1 MLNLQDPHYQPV
13 LEEIG
18 QYVQNPVFMQFC
30 SEIKKRYHC
39 AEKIEYSSCSLA
51 KGWNVKFKK
60 AGRALCALYPQEQF
74 FHVMVVVGRREKEA
88 VEALLPEFTPELQ
101 GIYRQADE
109 WNGQRWLTIPLE
121 DQNRLYEEV
130 FRLIQI
136 RRES

>member
-1 MLNLQDPHYQPV
+1 
-13 LEEIG
+13 
-18 QYVQNPVFMQFC
+18 MQFC
-30 SEIKKRYHC
+30 LEIKKRYHC
-39 AEKIEYSSCSLA
+39 TEKIEYSSCSLA

-60 AGRALCALYPQEQF
+60 AGRALCTLYPQEQF
-74 FHVMVVVGRREKEA
+74 FHVMVVVGRREKET

-101 GIYRQADE
+101 GIYRQADA

-121 DQNRLYEEV
+121 DQNCLYEEV